1 MTERKP
7 APRLIV
13 NADDLGLCAEVNAG
27 ILRAHREGIVT
38 AASLLA
44 TGRGFEDAIVR
55 LRAAPRL
62 DVGVHLAFVAEH
74 ALSGAGNTLTG
85 SGGRLPPSAGAFAR
99 RWLAGRIR
107 GEDLE
112 TEARL
117 QIERIRAAGLLPSH
131 LDSHQHVH
139 LLPGVFE
146 RVLDLAARFGIETV
160 RLPAERIPL
169 GCVPATRLFR
179 LPGLLALR
187 FLSVRARRRRR
198 VRAAPRFAG
207 FLDGGR
213 LTEERLLALLATLE
227 RGTTTELM
235 CHPGLSPAM
244 PEVAAWG
251 YGHEEEL
258 RALTSPRVRAFIA
271 RRGIRLCGFRG
282 EAGSDAPG
290 ENQVVADPVEGG

>member
-1 MTERKP
+1 MIERRAP
-7 APRLIV
+7 PRLIV

-44 TGRGFEDAIVR
+44 TGRGFDNAVLR
-55 LRAAPRL
+55 LRGAPRL
-62 DVGVHLAFVAEH
+62 EVGVHLAFVAER
-74 ALSGAGNTLTG
+74 ALSGPKNTLCG
-85 SGGRLPPSAGAFAR
+85 PDGRLPPSAGAFAR
-99 RWLAGRIR
+99 RWLSGRIR

-117 QIERIRAAGLLPSH
+117 QIERIRAAGLVPSH

-146 RVLDLAARFGIETV
+146 RIADLATRFGIETV
-160 RLPAERIPL
+160 RLPAERIPP
-169 GCVPATRLFR
+169 GGVPAARLPR

-187 FLSVRARRRRR
+187 LLCARARRRRR
-198 VRAAPRFAG
+198 LPPPLRFAG
-207 FLDGGR
+207 FLDGGH
-213 LTEERLLALLATLE
+213 LTEERLLALLSGLE
-227 RGTTTELM
+227 EGTTTELM
-235 CHPGLSPAM
+235 CHPGLVPGL

-258 RALTSPRVRAFIA
+258 RALTSPRVRAFLA
-271 RRGIRLCGFRG
+271 RGGILLCGFRG
-282 EAGSDAPG
+282 AGGSAAAG
-290 ENQVVADPVEGG
+290 EDQVMADPVK

>member
-1 MTERKP
+1 MTERRP
-7 APRLIV
+7 PPRLIV

-44 TGRGFEDAIVR
+44 TGRGFEDAVLR
-55 LRAAPRL
+55 LHAAPRL
-62 DVGVHLAFVAEH
+62 DVGVHLAFVAEP
-74 ALSGAGNTLTG
+74 ALSGAGNTLTCP
-85 SGGRLPPSAGAFAR
+85 GGRLPPSAGAFAR

-117 QIERIRAAGLLPSH
+117 QIERIRAAGLRPSH

-146 RVLDLAARFGIETV
+146 RILDLAARFGIETV
-160 RLPAERIPL
+160 RLPAERLPRR
-169 GCVPATRLFR
+169 GVPAARLFR

-187 FLSVRARRRRR
+187 VLCARARRLPRPP
-198 VRAAPRFAG
+198 AAPRFAG
-207 FLDGGR
+207 FLDGGC
-213 LTEERLLALLATLE
+213 LTEERLIALLSGLE
-227 RGTTTELM
+227 GGTTTELM
-235 CHPGLSPAM
+235 CHPGLSPSM

-251 YGHEEEL
+251 YRHEEEL
-258 RALTSPRVRAFIA
+258 RALTSARVRALVA

-282 EAGSDAPG
+282 GDGSAAAGED
-290 ENQVVADPVEGG
+290 QVMAHPVEGR